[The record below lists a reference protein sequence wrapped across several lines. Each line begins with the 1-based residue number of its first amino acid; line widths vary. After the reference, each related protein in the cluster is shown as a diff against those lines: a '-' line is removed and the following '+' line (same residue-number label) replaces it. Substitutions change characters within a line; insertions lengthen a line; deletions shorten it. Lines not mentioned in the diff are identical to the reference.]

1 MSLTLLAPA
10 ALALGLLA
18 LGPVIAHLVRR
29 QPVERV
35 AFGAMLLLERLRMRV
50 ERRRRLHDRALLALR
65 VLALLC
71 FLLALT
77 RPELR
82 LPQRQS
88 VMGGTG
94 RVVVILDTSLS
105 MDQRAGGESAFVRGQ
120 REAAG
125 LVRGLGDGVQVAAFS
140 AGVLAEQ
147 IAPVWS
153 TDHGTVATQL
163 EEVRQASGR
172 TDIEGALTQ
181 ARALLDGEPGEVV
194 IVHDGVGPG
203 NVAAARPSLD
213 RLVATGSTVLPIV
226 VGVDSPA
233 NLTIVDARYG
243 DGLEGGTVTLSV
255 HNFGRDKR
263 EAPATVRLPDGA
275 EMTVFV
281 TVPGAS
287 EEGPGETTAAVT
299 VPRQAAGGVASVSI
313 VDPSLPLDDT
323 RYFHLPRV
331 GQSRVLVVDG
341 DPGSTPTRSEVYF
354 LERALAPYSGLGASL
369 DVVAPSG
376 AMRLSEGRWKVAVVA
391 NVGDPTPLAPTL
403 VDFVRDGGALV
414 LAVGDNVSGPVW
426 NGALGELLPAA
437 LSRPRDLVSAEV
449 EEGVPLSVPPA
460 DEELFSAFAEGGRH
474 GFARVRSRRIF
485 AVEPYVEAAP
495 GSTEPD
501 SIRTLT
507 RYQTGAPAL
516 IERRIG
522 LGRVLLWTSTVD
534 LGWSNFPLQSVYVPF
549 WTRMLAW
556 LGGEVGG
563 AAARLEGVVGE
574 PVVVPLAAGDMVEVT
589 GPKGE
594 RVGLTRLPGSVQFI
608 PELPGAYA
616 VGRADEPPQA
626 WVAVNTPVLESD
638 VRPDETLDAVQAELD
653 PDRSQRHVPLDAGL
667 AIAAAAALA
676 AAAWIARVGAS

>member
-1 MSLTLLAPA
+1 MSLALLAPA

-35 AFGAMLLLERLRMRV
+35 AYGAMLLLERLRMRV

-65 VLALLC
+65 MLALLC
-71 FLLALT
+71 VLAALA

-82 LPQRQS
+82 LPRRQS
-88 VMGGTG
+88 VIGATG
-94 RVVVILDTSLS
+94 RVVVVLDTSLS
-105 MDQRAGGESAFVRGQ
+105 MDQRAGGESALARGQ
-120 REAAG
+120 REAAA
-125 LVRGLGDGVQVAAFS
+125 LVRGLGDGVQVAVLA
-140 AGVLAEQ
+140 AGVPE
-147 IAPVWS
+147 APIVSSWS
-153 TDHGTVATQL
+153 KEHGAVATQL
-163 EEVRQASGR
+163 EQARQASGR
-172 TDIEGALTQ
+172 TDLEGALTR

-203 NVAAARPSLD
+203 NVAAARLSLE
-213 RLVATGSTVLPIV
+213 RLSATGSTVLPML
-226 VGVDSPA
+226 VGVESPA
-233 NLTIVDARYG
+233 NLAIVDARYG
-243 DGLEGGTVTLSV
+243 DGLEGGTVSLV
-255 HNFGRDKR
+255 VQNFGRDER
-263 EAPATVRLPDGA
+263 ETPATVRLPDGA

-281 TVPGAS
+281 TVPAAS
-287 EEGPGETTAAVT
+287 EDGPGETTAAVT
-299 VPRQAAGGVASVSI
+299 VPRQAAGGVASVSV
-313 VDPSLPLDDT
+313 VDASLPLDDT

-376 AMRLSEGRWKVAVVA
+376 ADRLSEGRWKVAVVA
-391 NVGDPTPLAPTL
+391 NVGDPTPLAPSL

-414 LAVGDNVSGPVW
+414 LAVGDNVSGAVW
-426 NGALGELLPAA
+426 NGALVGLLPAT
-437 LSRPRDLVSAEV
+437 LSRPRDLASAEV
-449 EEGVPLSVPPA
+449 EAGVSLSVPPP

-485 AVEPYVEAAP
+485 AVDPYAEAAP
-495 GSTEPD
+495 GSIEPD
-501 SIRTLT
+501 AIHTLL
-507 RYQTGAPAL
+507 RYDNGAPAL

-534 LGWSNFPLQSVYVPF
+534 LGWTNFPLQSVYVPF

-563 AAARLEGVVGE
+563 ATARLEGVVGE
-574 PVVVPLAAGDMVEVT
+574 PVVVPLGAGDMVEVT
-589 GPKGE
+589 GPGGE
-594 RVGLTRLPGSVQFI
+594 RIGLTRLPGSVLFV
-608 PELPGAYA
+608 PESPGAYA
-616 VGRADEPPQA
+616 VGRADEPAQA

-638 VRPDETLDAVQAELD
+638 IRADRAIEAVQAEID
-653 PDRSQRHVPLDAGL
+653 PERSQRRVPLDAGL
-667 AIAAAAALA
+667 AIAAALALA
-676 AAAWIARVGAS
+676 SAAWVARVGLS